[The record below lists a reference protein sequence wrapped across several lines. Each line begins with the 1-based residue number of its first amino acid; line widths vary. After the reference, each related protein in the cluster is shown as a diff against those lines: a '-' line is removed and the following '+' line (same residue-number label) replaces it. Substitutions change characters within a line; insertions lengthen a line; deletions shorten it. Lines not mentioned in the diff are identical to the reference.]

1 MNVTDIVI
9 LLGFLGFIV
18 LGFRDGFLKR
28 IFAALGL
35 WGGLVVAT
43 KYMAPVGDLIM
54 AWFGFSEELSFVMAF
69 FALFVAIT
77 VVVNL
82 FYRWFG
88 RSDPDSLKLIS
99 RLSGSIIGAAHGT
112 VAISLI
118 LLMFNVFDLPSVDA
132 QNESLLYKDWLLIAP
147 SVFDNSTSWMPD
159 AKGFFDEVEG
169 KIKKLKGAH

>member
-1 MNVTDIVI
+1 M
-9 LLGFLGFIV
+9 
-18 LGFRDGFLKR
+18 
-28 IFAALGL
+28 
-35 WGGLVVAT
+35 
-43 KYMAPVGDLIM
+43 
-54 AWFGFSEELSFVMAF
+54 
-69 FALFVAIT
+69 
-77 VVVNL
+77 
-82 FYRWFG
+82 
-88 RSDPDSLKLIS
+88 
-99 RLSGSIIGAAHGT
+99 SGSIIGAAHGT